1 MAESESMTHTGRQ
14 ATHLAPL
21 AVAEEPLNHEAG
33 FRGVDVPAEADLY
46 RCVHC
51 GLCLSSC
58 PTYTTLKVETESPR
72 GRIALMRAVHE
83 GRVGISDRI
92 VSHWEMCLQC
102 RACEAVCPSG
112 VPYGR
117 IMEYTR
123 AQTLAQDKQGK
134 ALRRVDRFFLRAALP
149 HPKRLRFGFR
159 LLRMYQRSGLQ
170 KLVRASGLLKLL
182 PDTLAQME
190 GQLPQ
195 LDGPFFGPTRQAYPA
210 QTRLA
215 SSFRR
220 RNATPHSQAG
230 RESNDP
236 TAPQPTLPTDTAHPE
251 PVEGP
256 TVALLSGCVMPLM
269 QGETMNAAV
278 RVLTRNGCNVA
289 VPPGQVCCGALNL
302 HAGDLETARRLA
314 RRNID
319 VFLATG
325 ADKVGYKILTASAG
339 CGSNLKEYGELLK
352 TDPKYAEPARRF
364 AELTQDITEFL
375 AELPLEPP
383 QGQVHR
389 RVTYQDPCHL
399 AHAQRITR
407 QPRELLQAIRGLE
420 LVEMEASSMCCGG
433 AGFYAMVQP
442 DLSGQI
448 LAAKLENVAAT
459 DAEQVVTA
467 NPGCMLQLEQGLGA
481 TDCPAAGSKV
491 VHVVELLDE
500 AYRAGG

>member
-1 MAESESMTHTGRQ
+1 MAQPETPAQAHTVHP
-14 ATHLAPL
+14 HLGQH
-21 AVAEEPLNHEAG
+21 VHEPLNSEPG
-33 FRGVDVPAEADLY
+33 FAGVDVPSEADLY

-123 AQTLAQDKQGK
+123 AQTLSQDKQGA
-134 ALRRVDRFFLRAALP
+134 ALKRVDRFFLRAALP
-149 HPKRLRFGFR
+149 HPRRLRFGFH
-159 LLRMYQRSGLQ
+159 LLRIYQRTGLRA
-170 KLVRASGLLKLL
+170 LVRASRLLKLL
-182 PDTLAQME
+182 PETLRHME
-190 GQLPQ
+190 AQLPD
-195 LDGPFFGPTRQAYPA
+195 LKEPFFSSGPQVYPA
-210 QTRLA
+210 QPRTD
-215 SSFRR
+215 
-220 RNATPHSQAG
+220 
-230 RESNDP
+230 SND
-236 TAPQPTLPTDTAHPE
+236 TAPAAPE
-251 PVEGP
+251 

-269 QGETMNAAV
+269 QGDTMRAAV

-289 VPPGQVCCGALNL
+289 VPSGQVCCGALNL

-319 VFLATG
+319 AFLAAG
-325 ADKVGYKILTASAG
+325 AGQEGYKIITASAG

-352 TDPKYAEPARRF
+352 NDPQYAEPARRF
-364 AELTQDITEFL
+364 SQITVDITEFL
-375 AELPLEPP
+375 AALPLDTPRA
-383 QGQVHR
+383 QVNR

-399 AHAQRITR
+399 AHAQRITG
-407 QPRELLQAIRGLE
+407 QPREVLKAIPGLE

-433 AGFYAMVQP
+433 AGFYSMVQP
-442 DLSGQI
+442 DLSGRI
-448 LAAKLENVAAT
+448 LSTKVGNIEAT
-459 DAEQVVTA
+459 GAQQVVTA
-467 NPGCMLQLEQGLGA
+467 NPGCMMQIEEGLRSRS
-481 TDCPAAGSKV
+481 CPASGQKV
-491 VHVVELLDE
+491 AHVVDILDE
-500 AYRAGG
+500 AYRNEQAQPG